1 MLEGYIVNNGFL
13 LLFTHGQGCTA
24 TPSCSLLHCIMHE
37 VALQADTLTQ
47 KEGGKKK
54 HKKADLCIVQ
64 FVRVKNNL
72 GNF

>member
-1 MLEGYIVNNGFL
+1 
-13 LLFTHGQGCTA
+13 
-24 TPSCSLLHCIMHE
+24 MHE

-47 KEGGKKK
+47 KEEGKKK